1 MVPEHGAT
9 EGPKSKKGRLLK
21 PRVLGEKKKLL
32 AGLREQLEKN
42 GATPKELET
51 VRLVPKWRFNYEKK
65 DDKLPTLQGRWTKE
79 EIDILKEM
87 RRDHVHPRVIA
98 DRLGRKIPA
107 VVQKI
112 ATFSDYFREC
122 NEASRYE
129 GPHSLPPELEES
141 LLHSRLQT
149 IWEGLMQTRMTSKW
163 NEVLKTEE
171 PSHWQSMILEQ
182 ISGELLPILA
192 SIQPPHLARFESLS
206 WSDTTSAGV
215 YAWILKPKKGS
226 FHFDNECFVYVGSAT
241 KYNKGLR
248 DQKDELSVRPYRG
261 DSSVMRYIEFHR
273 LDPRGQF
280 VTLLEVPF
288 ADNSNEEIERVR
300 TLVALARAVL
310 VIWLGAVLKESRK
323 AITGIVPWDV
333 ESIGYSGLAGPNG
346 LTRNIR
352 APKSPG
358 KSE

>member
-9 EGPKSKKGRLLK
+9 ERPKSKKGRLLK
-21 PRVLGEKKKLL
+21 PQELGEKEKLL
-32 AGLREQLEKN
+32 AGLRGQLKKN

-51 VRLVPKWRFNYEKK
+51 VRLVPKWRFKYEKK

-98 DRLGRKIPA
+98 DRLGRKVPA

-112 ATFSDYFREC
+112 AIFSDYFREC

-129 GPHSLPPELEES
+129 GPHSLPPELERS
-141 LLHSRLQT
+141 LLRSRLQN
-149 IWEGLMQTRMTSKW
+149 IWEGLMKTQLTKKW
-163 NEVLKTEE
+163 DEVLRTDD
-171 PSHWQSMILEQ
+171 PSHWQSMILEK
-182 ISGELLPILA
+182 ISGEVVPILA

-241 KYNKGLR
+241 QYNKGLR
-248 DQKDELSVRPYRG
+248 DRKDQLSVRPYRD
-261 DSSVMRYIEFHR
+261 DSSVMDYIEHHR
-273 LDPRGQF
+273 LDPRGQL
-280 VTLLEVPF
+280 VTLLEAPF
-288 ADNSNEEIERVR
+288 ADNTNEEIERVR
-300 TLVALARAVL
+300 TLVVLARAVL
-310 VIWLGAVLKESRK
+310 VIWLGAVWKESRK
-323 AITGIVPWDV
+323 AITGIVPWDI
-333 ESIGYSGLAGPNG
+333 ESISYSGLAGHNG
-346 LTRNIR
+346 LFRNIR
-352 APKSPG
+352 TPKSPG
-358 KSE
+358 NSE